1 MKNDKLKESCYVK
14 AQYLIEHGYPIDD
27 ISVSDLSDL
36 LYKLEQEKI
45 EKNSISDKNI
55 NYNDEI
61 VEIEDIGELE
71 TIDISVSGDNLFYCN
86 NILTKNSFGLPA
98 TADFMFALI
107 STEELEEHNQIKV
120 KQLKNRYNDPVKN
133 RNFVIGI
140 DRAKMK
146 LYDVEE
152 DAQKELNTDPKEKEG
167 KVVKKQKSGPM
178 SWDKFNEEKKKSGLE
193 KIVV

>member
-152 DAQKELNTDPKEKEG
+152 DAQQELHTDPKEKEG

>member
-71 TIDISVSGDNLFYCN
+71 TIDVSVSGDNLFYCN
-86 NILTKNSFGLPA
+86 NVLTKNSFGLPA

-107 STEELEEHNQIKV
+107 STEELEKHNQIKV

-133 RNFVIGI
+133 RNFVVGI

-152 DAQKELNTDPKEKEG
+152 DAQKELNTDPQEKPVYKTSDG
-167 KVVKKQKSGPM
+167 AM
-178 SWDKFNEEKKKSGLE
+178 SWDKFQKEKTKKSGLGS
-193 KIVV
+193 IQVT